1 MNSNWIQPAI
11 GLTSLLLLTG
21 CATVP
26 REAGFPEV
34 QQLVAERGIDRV
46 HWNQGTPE
54 DVAVSNAIEQLL
66 KADLTADEVVQ
77 IALLNNCKLQATYA
91 DLMVAQ
97 ADVVQAGLL
106 KNPVFEGQFKIHEA
120 DGDLAF
126 EGSIVQD
133 FVDIFQI
140 PLRKRI
146 AEGQFESAKL
156 RVADQILSVALE
168 TRSSFY
174 RLQADQQSLEL
185 RKTVLEASDASYA
198 VAKELRRVG
207 NITELSL
214 LQERAQFE
222 QAKLDYAAAEAMVL
236 VDREELSALMGVW
249 GSAGKWRTAPRLPEP
264 SSQTQLAID
273 TLEQDAVR
281 NSLALAGYRQQYQT
295 AGGRLQLIRPFAW
308 LPEGEAGV
316 AAEHNSAD
324 GWAIGP
330 AIALPIPLFD
340 QGQARTAT
348 ALAELNRTRDLY
360 AATAID
366 IRAEARAAALR
377 LRAAQERVAY
387 YRQVIL
393 PVRQQ
398 VLDQTQLQYN
408 AMQVGVFQLLQAR
421 QDQVR
426 AGAEYIEALRS
437 YWLARARAE
446 AIAAG
451 HLPTGRA
458 SSDIPQVSAA
468 QGSGDGDH

>member
-1 MNSNWIQPAI
+1 MKLRWMQPTI
-11 GLTSLLLLTG
+11 GLASTLLLAG

-26 REAGFPEV
+26 REAGFPDV
-34 QQLVAERGIDRV
+34 QKLVSERGVDRV

-54 DVAVSNAIEQLL
+54 DQAVAAAVDRLL
-66 KADLTADEVVQ
+66 KRELSAEEAVQ
-77 IALLNNCKLQATYA
+77 VALLNNRSLQATYA

-106 KNPVFEGQFKIHEA
+106 KNPVFEGEFKIHEA

-133 FVDIFQI
+133 FVDVFQI

-146 AEGQFESAKL
+146 AEGQFETAKL
-156 RVADQILSVALE
+156 RVAEAVLAVALE
-168 TRSSFY
+168 TRSAFY
-174 RLQADQQSLEL
+174 RLQADQQLLEL
-185 RKTVLEASDASYA
+185 RKTVLDASEASYA
-198 VAKELRRVG
+198 VAQELRWAG
-207 NITELSL
+207 NITELAL
-214 LQERAQFE
+214 LQERAQLE
-222 QAKLDYAAAEAMVL
+222 QAKVDYAAAEAMVL
-236 VDREELSALMGVW
+236 ADREQLSALMGVW
-249 GSAGKWRTAPRLPEP
+249 GSAGEWRIAPRLSDP
-264 SSQTQLAID
+264 SATTPLAID
-273 TLEQDAVR
+273 ALERNAVR
-281 NSLALAGYRQQYQT
+281 NSLALAAYRQQYVT

-316 AAEHNSAD
+316 AAEHDSAD
-324 GWAIGP
+324 GWALGP
-330 AIALPIPLFD
+330 AVALPIPLFD

-360 AATAID
+360 AAKAIE
-366 IRAEARAAALR
+366 IRAAARAAAVR

-393 PVRQQ
+393 PVRQR

-426 AGAEYIEALRS
+426 AGGEYIEAMRD
-437 YWLARARAE
+437 YWLSRARAD

-451 HLPTGRA
+451 HVPESSAQADSPT
-458 SSDIPQVSAA
+458 VSAA
-468 QGSGDGDH
+468 QGGGGGEH